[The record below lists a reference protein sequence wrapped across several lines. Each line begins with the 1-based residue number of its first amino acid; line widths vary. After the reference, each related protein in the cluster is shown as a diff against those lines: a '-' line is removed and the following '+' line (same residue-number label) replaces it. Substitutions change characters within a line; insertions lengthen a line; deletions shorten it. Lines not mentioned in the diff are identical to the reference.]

1 MFLPI
6 GDFAKMTYLSIKAL
20 RHYHDIGLL
29 VPADIDAETGY
40 RRYRPDQVPA
50 AQVIRRLRDLGMPLG
65 DIGAV
70 LAAPDPAARNAG
82 IGDHLRRME
91 KQLERTQATVAS
103 LRRLLE
109 ESPADVAVTYR
120 ATDPE
125 RVLALGAEVT
135 MDDSGQWWSDAL
147 DALHVV
153 LADSA
158 LLRSGADGAL
168 YSPEYF
174 QAGVGEVT
182 AFIPVAGQP
191 GGVRPPMR
199 ARDLP
204 GRVPHPVRVL
214 DLPGAELAVAVHR
227 GPYDDLDTTYGA
239 LGTFVAERAIGVDGP
254 IRENYLVS
262 PYDTPDEARHITE
275 VCWPVF
281 LTTPTLIS

>member
-29 VPADIDAETGY
+29 VPADIDAETSY

-109 ESPADVAVTYR
+109 ESPAEIAVTYR
-120 ATDPE
+120 TTDPE
-125 RVLALGAEVT
+125 RVLAVAAEVT

-147 DALHVV
+147 DALHAA

-182 AFIPVAGQP
+182 AFIPVADQP
-191 GGVRPPMR
+191 GGLRHPMR
-199 ARDLP
+199 VLDLP
-204 GRVPHPVRVL
+204 GRVPQPVRVL
-214 DLPGAELAVAVHR
+214 DLPRAELAVAVHR

-239 LGTFVAERAIGVDGP
+239 LGAFVAERAIGVDGP

-281 LTTPTLIS
+281 LTTPTLSA